1 MRLLIVE
8 DDTPLR
14 VLVERGLREGGHT
27 VDGLPDGR
35 SVRAYLEAAQYD
47 AIVLDV
53 NLPVIDG
60 FALLRSLRSEG
71 VRTPVLLLTA
81 RDDITDIITGLDAG
95 ADDYVSK
102 PFAFAELEARLRSV
116 VRRPRT
122 WREDLLRVGD
132 VEMNVVSRRVARG
145 GREVEL
151 TAKESAFLEILM
163 RNAHKTVTRRTLE
176 EQLWDLTKERAS
188 NVLDVYARR
197 LRSKLSVDREPQI
210 LRTIR
215 GVGYRLDP
223 IE

>member
-14 VLVERGLREGGHT
+14 VLIMRGLREGGHT

-35 SVRAYLEAAQYD
+35 SARAYLDAAQYD
-47 AIVLDV
+47 AMVLDV
-53 NLPVIDG
+53 NLPLVDG
-60 FALLRSLRSEG
+60 FTLLRSLRAEG
-71 VRTPVLLLTA
+71 LRTPVLLLTA
-81 RDDITDIITGLDAG
+81 RDDVSDIITGLDAG

-102 PFAFAELEARLRSV
+102 PFAFAELEARLRSI

-122 WREDLLRVGD
+122 WRENVLRAGD
-132 VEMNVVSRRVARG
+132 IEMNVVSRCVTRA
-145 GREVEL
+145 GRELEL

-163 RNAHKTVTRRTLE
+163 RNANKTVTRRTLE
-176 EQLWDLTKERAS
+176 EQLWDLAKERAS

-197 LRSKLSVDREPQI
+197 LRSKLSMGSEVQV
-210 LRTIR
+210 LHTVR
-215 GVGYRLDP
+215 GIGYRLGP